1 MTRLN
6 PNQIIALIVALFS
19 VGYLVMAFQIPT
31 FPLPR
36 PIDSDLF
43 PKVLGFV
50 LLGLAVCLF
59 LEKPKAQD
67 IPDEPSPEA
76 LNQPLLLRPWSRVVI
91 TSLAITAYALLLV
104 PIGFVLA
111 STALGFGLGWY
122 YGYRRHGV
130 NLATSLGVVLALY
143 LTMTRIMEVY
153 LPTGILPI

>member
-6 PNQIIALIVALFS
+6 TNQIIALIVALFS

-36 PIDSDLF
+36 PVDSDVF

-67 IPDEPSPEA
+67 IPEEPSQEA
-76 LNQPLLLRPWSRVVI
+76 LNQPLWLRPWSRIVV
-91 TSLAITAYALLLV
+91 TSLAIIAYALLMV
-104 PIGFVLA
+104 PIGFVAA
-111 STALGFGLGWY
+111 STALAFGLSWY

>member
-6 PNQIIALIVALFS
+6 TNQILALFIALFS
-19 VGYLVMAFQIPT
+19 VGYLVMAFQIPQ

-43 PKVLGFV
+43 PKVLGFT
-50 LLGLAVCLF
+50 LLGLAGLLF
-59 LEKPKAQD
+59 LEQPRAQD
-67 IPDEPSPEA
+67 IPDEPSQEA
-76 LNQPLLLRPWSRVVI
+76 LSQPLLLRPWSRVVI

-104 PIGFVLA
+104 PFGFVVA
-111 STALGFGLGWY
+111 STLLAFGLAWY

-143 LTMTRIMEVY
+143 LTMTRLMEVY

>member
-6 PNQIIALIVALFS
+6 TNQILALVIALFS
-19 VGYLVMAFQIPT
+19 VGYLVMAFQIRQ

-43 PKVLGFV
+43 PKVLGFT
-50 LLGLAVCLF
+50 LLGLALLLF

-67 IPDEPSPEA
+67 IPEEPSPEA

-91 TSLAITAYALLLV
+91 TSLAIIAYALLMV
-104 PIGFVLA
+104 PIGFVVA
-111 STALGFGLGWY
+111 STVLAFGLGWY

>member
-6 PNQIIALIVALFS
+6 TNQIIALIVALFS
-19 VGYLVMAFQIPT
+19 VGYLVIAFQIPA

-36 PIDSDLF
+36 PVDSDIF

-67 IPDEPSPEA
+67 IPAEPSPEA
-76 LNQPLLLRPWSRVVI
+76 LNQPLLFRPWSRIVI
-91 TSLAITAYALLLV
+91 TSLAIIVFALLMV
-104 PIGFVLA
+104 PIGFVMA
-111 STALGFGLGWY
+111 STVLAFGLGWY

>member
-6 PNQIIALIVALFS
+6 TNQILALVIALFS
-19 VGYLVMAFQIPT
+19 VGYLVVAFQIPQ

-43 PKVLGFV
+43 PKVLGFI
-50 LLGLAVCLF
+50 LLGLAVFLF
-59 LEKPKAQD
+59 LEKPKAED
-67 IPDEPSPEA
+67 IPEEPSPEA
-76 LNQPLLLRPWSRVVI
+76 FNQPWLLRPWSRVII
-91 TSLAITAYALLLV
+91 TSLAITAYALLMV
-104 PIGFVLA
+104 PVGFVLA
-111 STALGFGLGWY
+111 STVLTFGLGWY

>member
-6 PNQIIALIVALFS
+6 TNQIIALIVALFS
-19 VGYLVMAFQIPT
+19 AGYLVMAFQIPT

-36 PIDSDLF
+36 PIDSDIF
-43 PKVLGFV
+43 PKVLGFL
-50 LLGLAVCLF
+50 LLGLAVWLF

-91 TSLAITAYALLLV
+91 TSLAIIAYSLLMV
-104 PIGFVLA
+104 PIGFVVA
-111 STALGFGLGWY
+111 STALSFGLGWY

-130 NLATSLGVVLALY
+130 NMATSLGVVLALY
-143 LTMTRIMEVY
+143 LTMTRIMDVY